1 MAGCFG
7 QTLHAGGSPSSVA
20 SRRSLAVGAVLLVL
34 VALRDVLPVWFSG
47 LGSLTR
53 PLKVVLPPRARRAF
67 AFFLTWRAFLRR
79 FRSRFRSG
87 FRSRFRSGFR
97 SRFRTGFRS
106 RFRSGAGSEN
116 GSSTGFGR
124 GPQFRQRFRSGGFV
138 LFETF
143 HVVSCGQHGTKRCF
157 MWFRVASV
165 VLGFHIVSCSQWGF
179 RDTSRGFVW
188 PARYSR
194 CVTWHVVS
202 CGRVAFEMCYVVSC
216 GQLIHAVSC
225 GQRGTPDVSYGT
237 WCRVAE

>member
-1 MAGCFG
+1 MDIRERETVPARV
-7 QTLHAGGSPSSVA
+7 LGGV
-20 SRRSLAVGAVLLVL
+20 
-34 VALRDVLPVWFSG
+34 
-47 LGSLTR
+47 
-53 PLKVVLPPRARRAF
+53 
-67 AFFLTWRAFLRR
+67 
-79 FRSRFRSG
+79 
-87 FRSRFRSGFR
+87 
-97 SRFRTGFRS
+97 
-106 RFRSGAGSEN
+106 
-116 GSSTGFGR
+116 
-124 GPQFRQRFRSGGFV
+124 PQFRQRFRSGGFV
-138 LFETF
+138 VFETF

-237 WCRVAE
+237 WCRVAEWHLKCFVWPAWYSRCFMWFRVASVVVDMFHVVPCGQRGV